1 VLSAPAS
8 DAHGECCDQKGG
20 NRKRIAVRRREGH
33 ELADDTKE
41 CLAYL
46 NRAGC
51 PAHLGKEQQGYGI
64 LRVESDVNI
73 EDAVRLLRI
82 CGFQVMEFARVP
94 SSNN

>member
-73 EDAVRLLRI
+73 EEAVRLLRI

-94 SSNN
+94 SINN